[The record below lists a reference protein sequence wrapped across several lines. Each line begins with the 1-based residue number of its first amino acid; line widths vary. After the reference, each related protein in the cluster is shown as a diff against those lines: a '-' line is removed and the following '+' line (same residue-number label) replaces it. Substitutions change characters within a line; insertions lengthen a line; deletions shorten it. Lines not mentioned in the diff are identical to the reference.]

1 MKKFYFFIL
10 AASGV
15 WWYASHRFNFSDTL
29 VYAHKNLKA
38 SWAPATEYYVGVVY
52 YQRADYQNSEDAF
65 NMLLTDF
72 PAGEYEARGLLRLS
86 EAAEENR
93 DFQTAKDAV
102 ARYLEEYP
110 DGPEK
115 AMAEKRREYL
125 LNR

>member
-10 AASGV
+10 AVSGT

-52 YQRADYQNSEDAF
+52 YQRADYQKAEDAYT
-65 NMLLTDF
+65 MLLTDF
-72 PAGEYEARGLLRLS
+72 PTGEYEARGLVRLS

-93 DFQTAKDAV
+93 DWQTSKDTV

-110 DGPEK
+110 DGPDKPIME
-115 AMAEKRREYL
+115 RRKEL
-125 LNR
+125 LYNK